1 MSLKVWLFLHGHL
14 ILGISIGVIVVS
26 MIFFARFSDAK
37 KTWIAGG
44 TAVLA
49 TLMCFAVGV
58 PYTQAPQKSL
68 LSHFGHETVICPYR
82 YSFDLDGAK
91 YQLRPGNKTQTVT
104 DDPIKET
111 RLSDHTGTELI
122 GKQWI
127 ADQNATKNERKLIEQ
142 QPITWY
148 KVTYEIGYHGVS
160 KR

>member
-1 MSLKVWLFLHGHL
+1 MSVKVWMFLHGHV
-14 ILGISIGVIVVS
+14 ILGLSIAIIVIS

-44 TAVLA
+44 IALLA
-49 TLMCFAVGV
+49 TLVCFLVGV

-68 LSHFGHETVICPYR
+68 LSHFGHEKVIRPYR

-91 YQLRPGNKTQTVT
+91 YQLRPGDKTQVVGN
-104 DDPIKET
+104 DPVKET

-122 GKQWI
+122 GKKWV
-127 ADQNATKNERKLIEQ
+127 ADRNATRNERELIKK
-142 QPITWY
+142 QPTTWY
-148 KVTYEIGYHGVS
+148 KVTYEVGYHGVS

>member
-1 MSLKVWLFLHGHL
+1 MDIEVWMFLHGHA
-14 ILGISIGVIVVS
+14 ILGISIIVIVIS
-26 MIFFARFSDAK
+26 MIFSAPFSDAK

-44 TAVLA
+44 IAILA
-49 TLMCFAVGV
+49 TLVCFLVGV
-58 PYTQAPQKSL
+58 PYTQVPQKSL
-68 LSHFGHETVICPYR
+68 LSHFGHETVIRPYR

-91 YQLRPGNKTQTVT
+91 YQLRPGAKTQTVA

-122 GKQWI
+122 GRKWVVNK
-127 ADQNATKNERKLIEQ
+127 DATKNERELIKQ

-148 KVTYEIGYHGVS
+148 KVTYEVGHHGVS

>member
-68 LSHFGHETVICPYR
+68 LSHFGHETVFARI
-82 YSFDLDGAK
+82 A
-91 YQLRPGNKTQTVT
+91 
-104 DDPIKET
+104 T
-111 RLSDHTGTELI
+111 RSTWTGLNISSD
-122 GKQWI
+122 Q
-127 ADQNATKNERKLIEQ
+127 ATRRRL
-142 QPITWY
+142 
-148 KVTYEIGYHGVS
+148 
-160 KR
+160 

>member
-1 MSLKVWLFLHGHL
+1 MDLKVWLFLHGHL

-49 TLMCFAVGV
+49 TLVCFAVGV
-58 PYTQAPQKSL
+58 PYTQTPQKSL
-68 LSHFGHETVICPYR
+68 LSHFGHETVIHPYR
-82 YSFDLDGAK
+82 YSFDLDGTK
-91 YQLRPGNKTQTVT
+91 YQLRPGDKTQTVA

-111 RLSDHTGTELI
+111 RLSDRTGTELI
-122 GKQWI
+122 GKKWV
-127 ADQNATKNERKLIEQ
+127 ANQNATKSERELIKQ

-148 KVTYEIGYHGVS
+148 KVTYEVGHHGVS